1 MRSRT
6 LERLRW
12 LSVLCLIGA
21 AICFALVERRAS
33 AFEKDWANFP
43 SPVPGAA
50 VKAWIDVPEAAQ
62 YAIQMDMPLPAT
74 ARGAAHFP
82 TLPPQP
88 AGLRLS
94 INAAHGV
101 AGMVDIHEF
110 RSCSEEVRAGIA
122 TYCSQP
128 FEMPRGWHDIEV
140 SALDDRLPPGRALSL
155 VAIGEVSGFMIVQ
168 DFMRLLGW
176 LAFAAGCAL
185 WIALAFAQR
194 YAPADAPR

>member
-6 LERLRW
+6 LERMRW
-12 LSVLCLIGA
+12 LSMVCLIGA

-43 SPVPGAA
+43 SPVPGEA

-62 YAIQMDMPLPAT
+62 YEIQMDMPLPAS

-94 INAAHGV
+94 IDTAHGV

-110 RSCSEEVRAGIA
+110 RSCSEEAWAGIA
-122 TYCSQP
+122 TYCSKP
-128 FEMPRGWHDIEV
+128 FEMPGGRHDIGISV
-140 SALDDRLPPGRALSL
+140 SDDRLPPGRALSL
-155 VAIGEVSGFMIVQ
+155 VPIDLVSHAMIVQ
-168 DFMRLLGW
+168 EFTRFLGW

-185 WIALAFAQR
+185 WIALAFARR
-194 YAPADAPR
+194 YAFSDAPR